1 MKERKIDYHEFDAPE
16 IGEDPGIGPAASGT
30 ELTGLLYRTPATP
43 QERQQAQSL
52 APMEVPPRGPDRQE
66 KAPRGE

>member
-30 ELTGLLYRTPATP
+30 ELTGLLYPAP
-43 QERQQAQSL
+43 ADPEQRRAAQEL
-52 APMEVPPRGPDRQE
+52 EPMEVPPRGPDRQE
-66 KAPRGE
+66 KAPRG